1 MSAENNIIDGLKAG
15 QEAAY
20 QHLYTHHYKALCVFA
35 NAYTDSMV
43 ASEMIV
49 SDVIF
54 AIWESRAALN
64 IHTSLRNYL
73 MRAVR
78 NRCLNYIAQSERQS
92 AMRQH
97 VEEEIDAACVH
108 YEDSLDNPLTRL
120 IEKELDGEIN
130 RAIEALPAKTRD
142 IFCLSRFDNM
152 KYEEIARRMDVSV
165 DVVKYHIKSAL
176 AQLKTVLKDYIT

>member
-1 MSAENNIIDGLKAG
+1 MPAENRIIDGLKAG

-20 QHLYTHHYKALCVFA
+20 QSLYTNHYKALCLFA
-35 NAYTDSMV
+35 NAFTGSDV

-54 AIWESRAALN
+54 AIWENRATLN

-78 NRCLNYIAQSERQS
+78 NRCLNHIAQADRQS

-97 VEEEIDAACVH
+97 VEDEIDAAAAHC
-108 YEDSLDNPLTRL
+108 EDSFDNPLTRL
-120 IEKELDGEIN
+120 IEKELDAEIN
-130 RAIEALPAKTRD
+130 RAIEALPDKTRD
-142 IFCLSRFDNM
+142 IFCLSRFDNL
-152 KYEEIARRMDVSV
+152 KYEEIAQRTGDST
-165 DVVKYHIKSAL
+165 DVVKYHIKSAI
-176 AQLKTVLKDYIT
+176 ARLKTALKDYIA